1 MYTTVTT
8 ADNHSMT
15 KKSSVNTTIRS
26 KSADFKESLSRA
38 LYVDRATGQ
47 RWPTRYPLEL
57 RVSETNLKFNFKKDK
72 NWVALSDQS
81 SC

>member
-38 LYVDRATGQ
+38 LYADRATGQ
-47 RWPTRYPLEL
+47 R
-57 RVSETNLKFNFKKDK
+57 
-72 NWVALSDQS
+72 
-81 SC
+81 